1 MKRTMLNVNFKNQP
15 QMSKGFRQMEMPRK
29 KKKNE
34 PEAVQRSDFETVMD
48 EALGAENRVVG
59 ILAEARDSK
68 YPRL

>member
-15 QMSKGFRQMEMPRK
+15 QMSKGMDMPRK
-29 KKKNE
+29 KKEKE
-34 PEAVQRSDFETVMD
+34 PEPMQRSDFETVMD

>member
-1 MKRTMLNVNFKNQP
+1 
-15 QMSKGFRQMEMPRK
+15 MSKGFREMEMPRK
-29 KKKNE
+29 KRHTE
-34 PEAVQRSDFETVMD
+34 PEPVQRSDFETVMD

>member
-1 MKRTMLNVNFKNQP
+1 
-15 QMSKGFRQMEMPRK
+15 MSTLKISRRCPKVFDRWKCQERK
-29 KKKNE
+29 KEKE
-34 PEAVQRSDFETVMD
+34 PEAVQRTDFETVMD